1 MARIGLLDVDGH
13 NGYPNYALMK
23 ISAYHKSMGDF
34 VERAK
39 PFDLFNTE
47 PYDIIYASKIF
58 SFTPDADYSQYRFKE
73 LRKGGTGYDVH
84 TALPTEIDR
93 LQPDYSL
100 YPEKIDHRTAYG
112 FLTRGCPNKC
122 YWCVVPKKEGK
133 VHPYMDVDE
142 IAQGGKRPWLVLMD
156 NNVLACDYGI
166 EQLQKIVDRGYHVD
180 FNQGL
185 DARLVTPEIAALLAK
200 VKWIKNIRFGCDTP
214 KQVEEC
220 QRVVDMIESHG
231 SRTNYLFYTMLHGD
245 IEECYERLTH
255 WAKAGN
261 RFNVQAQP
269 YINLQDLSHRPPQWQ
284 KDMAHWANRK
294 QLFHTCDFKDF
305 TPRKGF
311 FCRSWFEK

>member
-1 MARIGLLDVDGH
+1 MRIGLLNVDGH

-23 ISAYHKSMGDF
+23 ISAWHKAQGDV
-34 VERAK
+34 VEQAQE
-39 PFDLFNTE
+39 FGLFNQD
-47 PYDIIYASKIF
+47 PYDRIYASKVF
-58 SFTPDADYSQYRFKE
+58 SFTPDVDWLMYRAKE
-73 LRKGGTGYDVH
+73 IVKGGTGYD
-84 TALPTEIDR
+84 TYSSLPTEIDR
-93 LQPDYSL
+93 MQPDYSL
-100 YPEKIDHRTAYG
+100 YPDKIDHRTAYG
-112 FLTRGCPNKC
+112 FITRGCPNKC

-142 IAQGGKRPWLVLMD
+142 IAQHGERPYLVLMD

-166 EQLQKIVDRGYHVD
+166 EQIRKIVERGYHVD

-185 DARLVTPEIAALLAK
+185 DARLVTPDIADLLAK

-220 QRVVDMIESHG
+220 QRVVDMLNERGFRASF
-231 SRTNYLFYTMLHGD
+231 LFYTMLHG
-245 IEECYERLTH
+245 EMQECYDRLMH
-255 WAKAGN
+255 WSRQGN
-261 RFNVQAQP
+261 RYNVQAQP

-305 TPRKGF
+305 SPRKNF
-311 FCRSWFEK
+311 LCKEYFK